1 MTMTFQFDIPNP
13 ITDFIR
19 SQTLS
24 GGFKSE
30 GEYLLDL
37 IERDRICVAKE
48 ELEFE
53 ILKGLRSGT
62 ASVDPRE
69 FLRQKRAE
77 IERRVAS
84 GEFPP

>member
-1 MTMTFQFDIPNP
+1 MTIQFDFPNP
-13 ITDFIR
+13 ITEFIR
-19 SQTLS
+19 SQTLA

-30 GEYLLDL
+30 TDYLLDL
-37 IERDRICVAKE
+37 VERDRIRVAKE
-48 ELEFE
+48 ELEME

-69 FLRQKRAE
+69 YLRQKRAE